1 MKKLISLII
10 VCFVYSSLHAQALR
24 VRVDSLSVSIGRS
37 NAKIENLN
45 IDMEDI
51 EESVDGLARQVENLS
66 YLVET
71 QKEIISQE
79 QSAIENSMGA
89 VNIFLAVFALILTIG
104 GIYLGWFINRR
115 EKNVQSLLKQVE
127 TKKEEVE
134 KLEEKTSNTRKEV
147 MELSDNINKDIEG
160 LYAKLR
166 REETITHLKRLVYEP
181 NDICNILPL
190 LLSRELIESD
200 FKYLLTAYRNLENKD
215 DNGVVHGGLF
225 ARSLSSKGKYLL
237 LFYQHF
243 CGQALCHELVAAE
256 IVSFFPYLLQCA
268 FKNDVISSTTSM
280 VNYFNRGNVAVN
292 KVETI
297 YLYLKAL
304 HESKH
309 SNLED
314 AYSIIV
320 SKYRND
326 DELKDIWRHL
336 EENHVYIKLFNK
348 LICEAYQE
356 DETFVAR
363 VKAQKE
369 ESIEEN
375 KTGYDEPKSK

>member
-10 VCFVYSSLHAQALR
+10 VCFFYSSLHAQALR

-37 NAKIENLN
+37 DAKIENLN

-51 EESVDGLARQVENLS
+51 EESVDGLAKQVENLS

-104 GIYLGWFINRR
+104 GIFLGWFINRK
-115 EKNVQSLLKQVE
+115 EKKVQALLMQVE

-134 KLEEKTSNTRKEV
+134 KLEEKTSKTKDDIV
-147 MELSDNINKDIEG
+147 ELNNNINGDIEG

-166 REETITHLKRLVYEP
+166 REETITYLKRLVYEP
-181 NDICNILPL
+181 NDIGNILPL
-190 LLSRELIESD
+190 LLSRELIDSD
-200 FKYLLTAYRNLENKD
+200 FKYALAAYRNLENKH
-215 DNGVVHGGLF
+215 DNGLKVEGLLVQ
-225 ARSLSSKGKYLL
+225 RLSNKGQYLL

-243 CGQALCHELVAAE
+243 CGQALCHELVAAD
-256 IVSFFPYLLQCA
+256 IVAFFPYLLQCA
-268 FKNDVISSTTSM
+268 FKNDVINSTISM
-280 VNYFNRGNVAVN
+280 VNCFNREDTAVD
-292 KVETI
+292 KVETV
-297 YLYLKAL
+297 YLYLKSL
-304 HESKH
+304 HESKYT
-309 SNLED
+309 NLKE
-314 AYSIIV
+314 AYSVIV

-336 EENHVYIKLFNK
+336 EENHVYIKLFNE

-369 ESIEEN
+369 DGVEEN
-375 KTGYDEPKSK
+375 KNEYDEPDSK

>member
-37 NAKIENLN
+37 DAKIENLN

-51 EESVDGLARQVENLS
+51 EESVDGLAKQVENLS

-89 VNIFLAVFALILTIG
+89 VNIVLAVFALILTIG
-104 GIYLGWFINRR
+104 GIFLGWFINRK
-115 EKNVQSLLKQVE
+115 EKKVQALLMQVE

-134 KLEEKTSNTRKEV
+134 KLEEKTSKTKDDIV
-147 MELSDNINKDIEG
+147 ELNNNINGDIEG

-166 REETITHLKRLVYEP
+166 REETITYLKRLVYEP
-181 NDICNILPL
+181 NDIGNILPL
-190 LLSRELIESD
+190 LLSRELIDSD
-200 FKYLLTAYRNLENKD
+200 FKYALAAYRNLENKN
-215 DNGVVHGGLF
+215 DNGLKVEGLLVQ
-225 ARSLSSKGKYLL
+225 RLSNKGQYLL

-243 CGQALCHELVAAE
+243 CGQALCHELVAAD
-256 IVSFFPYLLQCA
+256 IVAFFPYLLQCA
-268 FKNDVISSTTSM
+268 FKNDVINSTISM
-280 VNYFNRGNVAVN
+280 VNCFNREDTAVD
-292 KVETI
+292 KVETV
-297 YLYLKAL
+297 YLYLKSL
-304 HESKH
+304 HESKYT
-309 SNLED
+309 NLKE
-314 AYSIIV
+314 AYSVIV

-336 EENHVYIKLFNK
+336 EENHVYIKLFND
-348 LICEAYQE
+348 LICVAYQE

-369 ESIEEN
+369 ESVEGDKN
-375 KTGYDEPKSK
+375 GDYDSDSE

>member
-37 NAKIENLN
+37 DAKIENLN
-45 IDMEDI
+45 IDLKDI
-51 EESVDGLARQVENLS
+51 EESVDGLAKQVENLS

-115 EKNVQSLLKQVE
+115 EKNVQYLLKQVE

-181 NDICNILPL
+181 NDIGNILPL

-215 DNGVVHGGLF
+215 DNGVVPGGLLY
-225 ARSLSSKGKYLL
+225 RKGQYLM

-256 IVSFFPYLLQCA
+256 IVSFFPYLLRCA

-320 SKYRND
+320 SKYRSD

-375 KTGYDEPKSK
+375 KTGYDEPNSK

>member
-37 NAKIENLN
+37 DAKIENLN

-51 EESVDGLARQVENLS
+51 EESVDGLAKQVENLS

-160 LYAKLR
+160 LYERLKK
-166 REETITHLKRLVYEP
+166 EETVSLFRRLVEVP
-181 NDICNILPL
+181 WDISNIGTL
-190 LLSRELIESD
+190 LLARKIDISN
-200 FKYLLTAYRNLENKD
+200 FKYLALAYRNLKD
-215 DNGVVHGGLF
+215 SGTDGQTGGIMYSYKDL
-225 ARSLSSKGKYLL
+225 YLVQ
-237 LFYQHF
+237 FFQHF
-243 CGQALCHELVAAE
+243 CGQAISHSLIKDDLIE
-256 IVSFFPYLLQCA
+256 FFPAGFSCA
-268 FKNDVISSTTSM
+268 YQSDIEYSTNSLIM
-280 VNYFNRGNVAVN
+280 SLNRDKSIGN
-292 KVETI
+292 KPEI
-297 YLYLKAL
+297 LYTYIKAL
-304 HESKH
+304 NESKH
-309 SNLED
+309 NTTRIP
-314 AYSIIV
+314 YKIIV
-320 SKYRND
+320 SKYDND
-326 DELKDIWRHL
+326 DDLIQIWEQLTSNSIIIKYFGELLCDRFSTNNAFVSSVKDSITKM
-336 EENHVYIKLFNK
+336 ET
-348 LICEAYQE
+348 E
-356 DETFVAR
+356 D
-363 VKAQKE
+363 KH
-369 ESIEEN
+369 
-375 KTGYDEPKSK
+375 EPDSK

>member
-24 VRVDSLSVSIGRS
+24 VRVDSLSVSIGRTD
-37 NAKIENLN
+37 AKIENLN

-51 EESVDGLARQVENLS
+51 EESVDGLAKQVENLS

-104 GIYLGWFINRR
+104 GIFLGWFINRK
-115 EKNVQSLLKQVE
+115 EKKVQALLMQVE

-134 KLEEKTSNTRKEV
+134 KLEEKTSKTKDDIV
-147 MELSDNINKDIEG
+147 ELNNNINGDIEG

-166 REETITHLKRLVYEP
+166 REETITYLKRLVYEP
-181 NDICNILPL
+181 NDIGNILPL
-190 LLSRELIESD
+190 LLSRELIDSD
-200 FKYLLTAYRNLENKD
+200 FKYALAAYRNLENKN
-215 DNGVVHGGLF
+215 DNGLKVEGLLVQ
-225 ARSLSSKGKYLL
+225 RLSNKGQYLL

-243 CGQALCHELVAAE
+243 CGQALCHELVAAD
-256 IVSFFPYLLQCA
+256 IVAFFPYLLQCA
-268 FKNDVISSTTSM
+268 FKNDVINSTISM
-280 VNYFNRGNVAVN
+280 VNCFNREDTAVD
-292 KVETI
+292 KVETV
-297 YLYLKAL
+297 YLYLKSL
-304 HESKH
+304 HESKYT
-309 SNLED
+309 NLKE
-314 AYSIIV
+314 AYSVIV

-336 EENHVYIKLFNK
+336 EENHVYIKLFND
-348 LICEAYQE
+348 LICVAYQE

-369 ESIEEN
+369 EGVEEDKN
-375 KTGYDEPKSK
+375 RDYESDSE

>member
-37 NAKIENLN
+37 DAKIENLN

-51 EESVDGLARQVENLS
+51 EESVDGLAKQVENLS

-79 QSAIENSMGA
+79 QSTIENSMGA

-104 GIYLGWFINRR
+104 GIYLGWFINSR

-181 NDICNILPL
+181 NDIGNILPL

-215 DNGVVHGGLF
+215 DKGIVPDGLF
-225 ARSLSSKGKYLL
+225 ARRLSSKGQYLL
-237 LFYQHF
+237 LFYQH
-243 CGQALCHELVAAE
+243 LC
-256 IVSFFPYLLQCA
+256 
-268 FKNDVISSTTSM
+268 
-280 VNYFNRGNVAVN
+280 
-292 KVETI
+292 
-297 YLYLKAL
+297 
-304 HESKH
+304 
-309 SNLED
+309 
-314 AYSIIV
+314 
-320 SKYRND
+320 
-326 DELKDIWRHL
+326 
-336 EENHVYIKLFNK
+336 
-348 LICEAYQE
+348 
-356 DETFVAR
+356 
-363 VKAQKE
+363 
-369 ESIEEN
+369 
-375 KTGYDEPKSK
+375 

>member
-37 NAKIENLN
+37 DAKIENLN

-51 EESVDGLARQVENLS
+51 EESVDGLAKQVENLS

-104 GIYLGWFINRR
+104 GIFLGWFINRK
-115 EKNVQSLLKQVE
+115 EKKVQALLMQVE

-134 KLEEKTSNTRKEV
+134 KLEEKTSKTKDDIV
-147 MELSDNINKDIEG
+147 ELNNNINGDIEG

-166 REETITHLKRLVYEP
+166 REETITYLKRLVYEP
-181 NDICNILPL
+181 NDIGNILPL
-190 LLSRELIESD
+190 LLSRELIDSD
-200 FKYLLTAYRNLENKD
+200 FKYALAAYRNLENKH
-215 DNGVVHGGLF
+215 DNGLKVEGLLVQ
-225 ARSLSSKGKYLL
+225 RLSNKGQYLL

-243 CGQALCHELVAAE
+243 CGQALCHELVAAD
-256 IVSFFPYLLQCA
+256 IVAFFPYLLQCA
-268 FKNDVISSTTSM
+268 FKNDVINSTISM
-280 VNYFNRGNVAVN
+280 VNCFNREDTAVD
-292 KVETI
+292 KVETV
-297 YLYLKAL
+297 YLYLKSL
-304 HESKH
+304 HESKYT
-309 SNLED
+309 NLKE
-314 AYSIIV
+314 AYSVIV

-336 EENHVYIKLFNK
+336 EENHVYIKLFNE

-369 ESIEEN
+369 DGVEEN
-375 KTGYDEPKSK
+375 KNEYDEPDSK

>member
-37 NAKIENLN
+37 DAKIENLN

-51 EESVDGLARQVENLS
+51 EESVDGLAKQVENLS

-104 GIYLGWFINRR
+104 GIFLGWFINRK
-115 EKNVQSLLKQVE
+115 EKKVQALLMQVE

-134 KLEEKTSNTRKEV
+134 KLEEKTSKTKDDIV
-147 MELSDNINKDIEG
+147 ELNNNINGDIEG

-166 REETITHLKRLVYEP
+166 REETITYLKRLVYEP
-181 NDICNILPL
+181 NDIGNILPL
-190 LLSRELIESD
+190 LLSRELIDSD
-200 FKYLLTAYRNLENKD
+200 FKYALAAYRNLENKHD
-215 DNGVVHGGLF
+215 KGLKVEGLLVQ
-225 ARSLSSKGKYLL
+225 RLSNKGQYLL

-243 CGQALCHELVAAE
+243 CGQALCHELVAAD
-256 IVSFFPYLLQCA
+256 IVAFFPYLLQCA
-268 FKNDVISSTTSM
+268 FKNDVINSTISM
-280 VNYFNRGNVAVN
+280 VNCFNREDTAVD
-292 KVETI
+292 KVETV
-297 YLYLKAL
+297 YLYLKSL
-304 HESKH
+304 HESKYT
-309 SNLED
+309 NLKE
-314 AYSIIV
+314 AYSVIV

-336 EENHVYIKLFNK
+336 EENHVYIKLFNE

-369 ESIEEN
+369 DGVEEN
-375 KTGYDEPKSK
+375 KNEYDEPDSK

>member
-1 MKKLISLII
+1 MKNILSLILI
-10 VCFVYSSLHAQALR
+10 CLAYSSLHAQTLR
-24 VRVDSLSVSIGRS
+24 VKVDSLSVSIGRS
-37 NAKIENLN
+37 DAKIENLN
-45 IDMEDI
+45 IDIEDI
-51 EESVDGLARQVENLS
+51 EESVDGLAKQVENLS

-89 VNIFLAVFALILTIG
+89 VNTLLAVFSLIITIG
-104 GIYLGWFINRR
+104 GIFLGWFINRK
-115 EKNVQSLLKQVE
+115 EKNVQSLLEQVE

-181 NDICNILPL
+181 NDIGNMIPL

-215 DNGVVHGGLF
+215 DNGIVSDGLF
-225 ARSLSSKGKYLL
+225 AQRLSRKGQYLL

-243 CGQALCHELVAAE
+243 CGQALCHKLVATE
-256 IVSFFPYLLQCA
+256 IVSFFPYLLECA
-268 FKNDVISSTTSM
+268 FKNDVVSSTTSM
-280 VNYFNRGNVAVN
+280 VNYFNRGEVAVN
-292 KVETI
+292 KVETT

-304 HESKH
+304 HESKY
-309 SNLED
+309 SNLKD
-314 AYSIIV
+314 AYSVIV
-320 SKYRND
+320 SKYRNG
-326 DELKDIWRHL
+326 DELKDIWIHL
-336 EENHVYIKLFNK
+336 EENHVYIKLFNE

-369 ESIEEN
+369 DGVEEN
-375 KTGYDEPKSK
+375 KNE